1 MHASPRGL
9 AVVTCFVTACVGF
22 GGRSVEDQPPP
33 LPLAL
38 TFHPTIAS
46 YVSVSHRTI
55 DRGIEGQARAEG
67 TILRYRVTAE
77 IARADSAFDV
87 TFVVDTVTQATASN
101 IDAREI
107 ADASGATFVGR
118 MAPTGQLEV
127 RRLRGA
133 RSPLLDQL
141 VNQLRDFFPHLPPG
155 GIRPGLVW
163 VDTTEAPREQ
173 GGAQLRVMAIT
184 RYGARE
190 WEGQGP
196 GATIRIDWEREY
208 TVTGIGE
215 QMSQPFSVRGTG
227 STSGVSSFS
236 AEGTF
241 LGSIRRDEL
250 HSKVLLESMGTTIQL
265 RQTQSDTVRILTR

>member
-1 MHASPRGL
+1 
-9 AVVTCFVTACVGF
+9 
-22 GGRSVEDQPPP
+22 
-33 LPLAL
+33 
-38 TFHPTIAS
+38 
-46 YVSVSHRTI
+46 VSHRTI
-55 DRGIEGQARAEG
+55 DRGIEGQARTEG

>member
-9 AVVTCFVTACVGF
+9 AVVTCFVTACAGF
-22 GGRSVEDQPPP
+22 GGRSVEGEPPS

-55 DRGIEGQARAEG
+55 DRGIEGQARTEG

-118 MAPTGQLEV
+118 MAPTSQLEV

-241 LGSIRRDEL
+241 LGAIRRDEL